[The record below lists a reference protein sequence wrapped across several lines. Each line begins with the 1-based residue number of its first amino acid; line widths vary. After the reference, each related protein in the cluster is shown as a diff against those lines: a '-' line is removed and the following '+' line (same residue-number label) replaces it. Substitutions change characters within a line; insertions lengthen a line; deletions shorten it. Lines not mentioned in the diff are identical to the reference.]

1 MLIRR
6 RALLGLHLLESRQ
19 ARLRALAMMDG
30 RFAVTR

>member
-6 RALLGLHLLESRQ
+6 RALLALHLLENRQ
-19 ARLRALAMMDG
+19 ARLRALAMTNG